1 VRSRYHAGMACRR
14 LLLAGFISMTS
25 AACNSPTRSPA
36 GSSNKDAGGILASG
50 GAGGGGASGAS
61 ASSGGNGGNDTGSSA
76 GVGGTATGP
85 NCLGLPSTCGPFGN
99 ESCCATITVPGG
111 MFYRGYDGVAPYSKM
126 DYPASV
132 STFALDKYEVTVGRY
147 RAFVA
152 AKMATSSTPP
162 AAGSGAHPLIPG
174 SGWNPIWNFLFDS
187 ETIGMRGPDMTWTD
201 TIGPNENLPMNCV
214 PWYKA
219 FAFCVWDGGRLPT
232 EAEWNYAAAGG
243 DEQRE
248 YPWGSA
254 APDDTLA
261 VFNCQA
267 VGDAGCALTDLLPV
281 GSKPAGNGRY
291 GHADLAGSLWE
302 LVLDQYGSYPVPC
315 SDCAAV
321 PTDQYPK
328 PVHRGGSYESTAGGM
343 RTAAARLDGSVLQQT
358 SDLGFRCAR
367 AAQ

>member
-1 VRSRYHAGMACRR
+1 
-14 LLLAGFISMTS
+14 
-25 AACNSPTRSPA
+25 
-36 GSSNKDAGGILASG
+36 
-50 GAGGGGASGAS
+50 
-61 ASSGGNGGNDTGSSA
+61 
-76 GVGGTATGP
+76 
-85 NCLGLPSTCGPFGN
+85 
-99 ESCCATITVPGG
+99 VPGG
-111 MFYRGYDGVAPYSKM
+111 TFYRSYDGISPYNKM

-187 ETIGMRGPDMTWTD
+187 QTIGGMTGPTVTWTD
-201 TIGPNENLPMNCV
+201 AIGPNENLPMNCV

-219 FAFCVWDGGRLPT
+219 FAFCIWDGGRLPT

-254 APDDTLA
+254 APDASLA

-281 GSKPAGNGRY
+281 GSKPAGNGKY

-321 PTDQYPK
+321 PSDKYPN
-328 PVHRGGSYESTAGGM
+328 PVHRGGSYEDAASWI
-343 RTAAARLDGSVLQQT
+343 RTAAARIDGSVLQQT